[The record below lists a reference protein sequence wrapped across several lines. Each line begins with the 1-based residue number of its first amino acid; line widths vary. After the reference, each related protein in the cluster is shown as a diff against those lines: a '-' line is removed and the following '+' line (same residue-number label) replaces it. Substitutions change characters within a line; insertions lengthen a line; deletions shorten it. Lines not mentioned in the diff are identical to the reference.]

1 MAKRR
6 KKLVEQLL
14 QEQPYDNV
22 LKSLFEG
29 QEAEMLPC
37 FVPGVEYLEVLNVE
51 VLMFHFRVICLW
63 ELDAEDFISKRV
75 VSMYPFLPTMHGTN
89 ETLLRQAIDDLTE
102 HYKHDETRL
111 ARQLKWF
118 GILLRRADI
127 IPPDDKR
134 RVQERLDMWDDLI
147 EQDPK
152 MKQIRAES
160 AAKGKAEGLSVGKAE
175 GLVEGEIKGLQ
186 NAVVKIVR
194 GRFPSL
200 AELAEQKVAEL
211 YEPPILYYLVEQLS
225 AAPDESMVRFLLRP
239 SAA

>member
-1 MAKRR
+1 MSGR
-6 KKLVEQLL
+6 E
-14 QEQPYDNV
+14 
-22 LKSLFEG
+22 
-29 QEAEMLPC
+29 
-37 FVPGVEYLEVLNVE
+37 EVLT
-51 VLMFHFRVICLW
+51 FHFRVICLW
-63 ELDAEDFISKRV
+63 ELDAEDFISKRA

-89 ETLLRQAIDDLTE
+89 ETLLRQAIDDLTQ
-102 HYKHDETRL
+102 HYKHDETKL

-152 MKQIRAES
+152 MKQLRAES
-160 AAKGKAEGLSVGKAE
+160 AAKGKAEGLSVGKAEGLAVGKAE

>member
-1 MAKRR
+1 M
-6 KKLVEQLL
+6 
-14 QEQPYDNV
+14 
-22 LKSLFEG
+22 
-29 QEAEMLPC
+29 
-37 FVPGVEYLEVLNVE
+37 
-51 VLMFHFRVICLW
+51 
-63 ELDAEDFISKRV
+63 
-75 VSMYPFLPTMHGTN
+75 
-89 ETLLRQAIDDLTE
+89 
-102 HYKHDETRL
+102 
-111 ARQLKWF
+111 
-118 GILLRRADI
+118 LLRRADI

-160 AAKGKAEGLSVGKAE
+160 AAKGKAEGKAEGISVGKAE